1 MNGKSHTRS
10 KSMRPQKSQCDK
22 SMCDLYICVALLS
35 IEIITTCIHEIYL
48 SIIKIKFL
56 FFSFMKYNL
65 WLIVLEIAYIYV
77 CTKKIISSF
86 EKETNTFRKLVPELS
101 IINQMSLIIS
111 IRLT

>member
-1 MNGKSHTRS
+1 MGKVI
-10 KSMRPQKSQCDK
+10 QDQSQWGHKKVNVIK

-65 WLIVLEIAYIYV
+65 WLIVLEIAYVYV

-86 EKETNTFRKLVPELS
+86 EKETQTHFGN
-101 IINQMSLIIS
+101 
-111 IRLT
+111 

>member
-1 MNGKSHTRS
+1 MGKVI
-10 KSMRPQKSQCDK
+10 QDQSQWGHKKVNVIK

-77 CTKKIISSF
+77 CTKKPLNKKVQKI
-86 EKETNTFRKLVPELS
+86 
-101 IINQMSLIIS
+101 
-111 IRLT
+111 